1 MNTIFPRVAK
11 FLREIELVIAHRIL
25 RQPIRRRRF
34 EVQLE
39 FSWSSKR

>member
-11 FLREIELVIAHRIL
+11 FLKEIELVITQRIL

-39 FSWSSKR
+39 FSWGSKR

>member
-11 FLREIELVIAHRIL
+11 FFREIELVIAHRIL

>member
-1 MNTIFPRVAK
+1 MNTIFAGIAK
-11 FLREIELVIAHRIL
+11 FLKEIELAIAHRIL

-39 FSWSSKR
+39 FSWGSKR